1 MDSSDKATI
10 TTPPNG
16 NDGNAGKRKRLLTIV
31 LGAFALLA
39 LLWAAYWAF
48 VGRFHESTDDAY
60 VGGNVVQI
68 TPQIDG
74 TVIAIGADDTNFVKA
89 GQTLVV
95 LDKADA
101 GIALEDAESKLAKTV
116 REVRNLKATSEQLAA
131 TVELRR
137 ADLAKAQDDLARR
150 EKIMDSGAV
159 SAEDVQHAR
168 DAVKTAQAD
177 LTAAEQQHDATRA
190 LVDNTTIANH
200 PDVQNAAAQV
210 RNAYLNYARTELPAP
225 VSGFV
230 AKRSVQVGQRVS
242 SGMTLMAVVP
252 LDQVWV
258 DANFKEGQLA
268 NVRVGQPVK
277 LTADLYGGRVEY
289 QGTVAGF
296 GAGTGS
302 AFALLPAQNATGNWI
317 KIVQR
322 LPVRIKLDPK
332 QLADHPLQVGLS
344 MQVEVNTHD
353 RGGARLSQAAT
364 AQAYQTDAFK
374 SVDALAAARIAAII
388 AANSGGAA
396 KAGRVGAPSPAHA
409 M

>member
-1 MDSSDKATI
+1 MDSADKAAVAA
-10 TTPPNG
+10 TPARNG
-16 NDGNAGKRKRLLTIV
+16 NGKRKRLLLIIFGV
-31 LGAFALLA
+31 FALAGLV
-39 LLWAAYWAF
+39 WASYWAF
-48 VGRFHESTDDAY
+48 VGRFHESTNDAY

-68 TPQIDG
+68 TPQIAG
-74 TVIAIGADDTNFVKA
+74 TVVAIGADDTNFVTA
-89 GQTLVV
+89 GQPLVMF
-95 LDKADA
+95 DKADA
-101 GIALEDAESKLAKTV
+101 KVALTDAESKLAKTV
-116 REVRNLKATSEQLAA
+116 REVRSMKATAQQLAA
-131 TVELRR
+131 TVELRQT
-137 ADLAKAQDDLARR
+137 DLAKAQDDLARR

-168 DAVKTAQAD
+168 DALKTAQAN
-177 LTAAEQQHDATRA
+177 LTAAEQQLAATRA

-210 RNAYLNYARTELPAP
+210 RNAYLDFARTELPAP

-230 AKRSVQVGQRVS
+230 AKRSVQVGQHVAA
-242 SGMTLMAVVP
+242 GTMLMAVVP

-258 DANFKEGQLA
+258 DANFKESQLA

-317 KIVQR
+317 KVVQR

-332 QLADHPLQVGLS
+332 QLAAHPLQIGLS
-344 MQVEVNTHD
+344 MQVDVDTHD
-353 RGGARLSQAAT
+353 RGGARLTQTAT

-374 SVDALAAARIAAII
+374 SVDDLAAERIAAII
-388 AANSGGAA
+388 AANGGSATKIPPPPHVPA
-396 KAGRVGAPSPAHA
+396 AHA